1 MCPIDIGTPE
11 FAVPIAIPPV
21 VSLVSISI
29 SSVASISRVVAFK
42 SIAPSTVSEPSMSVS
57 SKLVVPSISALP
69 LISNVAAS
77 NSPVKVTFL
86 KLAMSLFEST
96 TTALLATT
104 VPATEPSIKLSSAA
118 VEVTPSNILSY
129 AAVDVTNVSDPDVP
143 MYNAAVLNSE
153 VDLFASTIKPELAV
167 VVPCA

>member
-1 MCPIDIGTPE
+1 
-11 FAVPIAIPPV
+11 
-21 VSLVSISI
+21 
-29 SSVASISRVVAFK
+29 
-42 SIAPSTVSEPSMSVS
+42 
-57 SKLVVPSISALP
+57 
-69 LISNVAAS
+69 
-77 NSPVKVTFL
+77 
-86 KLAMSLFEST
+86 MSLFEST

-118 VEVTPSNILSY
+118 VEVTPSNILSS